1 MTYFALPPLCWGEV
15 VVALHDDKHV
25 IDANSQEK
33 EGDDVVHG
41 AVEEPDSGADA
52 VGEADGHPDRG
63 ETGQREHR
71 PLLDAVETAKH
82 QGDVDKDDKEADG
95 HHDRITGN
103 ILAHILISSHLEIV
117 SPAMS
122 EYPRATFTKE
132 EKPDGRFCL
141 WIIISLFRILVYQST
156 ALFST
161 FRPSACLSHT

>member
-15 VVALHDDKHV
+15 VVALHYDKHV

-52 VGEADGHPDRG
+52 VSEADGHPDRG
-63 ETGQREHR
+63 ETSQREHR

-103 ILAHILISSHLEIV
+103 ILAT
-117 SPAMS
+117 
-122 EYPRATFTKE
+122 YFYF
-132 EKPDGRFCL
+132 KP
-141 WIIISLFRILVYQST
+141 
-156 ALFST
+156 
-161 FRPSACLSHT
+161 P